1 MSNKKIPNIRFK
13 HFTEEWSNHQLS
25 DFFTKYQETVYLEDN
40 KIYKQISVRNTGLI
54 EHRCVNEGKNI
65 GRKRQYLINLDKY
78 PVTLTFTRQTI
89 YEGGIGFIPKHLNKY
104 IVTENM
110 PLLSKN
116 NNLDQNFFTSLLL
129 NHNYFYKAIELN
141 TPIGSAQ
148 KALHEKIWLKTNL
161 LFPDIKEQSKIG
173 AFMSLISNL
182 IALYKKKCEKLEK
195 IKSTLIKTLLDSSD
209 SIFVKNEKYSFDR
222 RLINEVISVIPFKKF
237 ICNKLDLNGSF
248 PVIQQGDNPLIGYS
262 NQMPYMKYEDVI
274 VFGDHTLSLYKPTS
288 PFLVATDGVKI
299 IKNNDSYICKEFLI
313 YLLINNL
320 PKSEG
325 YKRHFQLLNGKEV
338 NVITSKNI
346 QKILSNLFF
355 SMDKSIALCKRKCEK
370 LENIKKSLLEK
381 MFI

>member
-1 MSNKKIPNIRFK
+1 MNKQVPQIRFK
-13 HFTEEWSNHQLS
+13 GFDENWEFNKLNQICKYKTSSLTSKDIDKNGKYDLYDANEIIGKTNKKFEKCEYITIIKDGSGVGKVRKLPEYTTFIGTMGAIYSDITQLDFLYELLKKMDFSKYKTEANIPHIYFSNYGEEIIAYTNINEQRKIGN
-25 DFFTKYQETVYLEDN
+25 FFV
-40 KIYKQISVRNTGLI
+40 
-54 EHRCVNEGKNI
+54 
-65 GRKRQYLINLDKY
+65 
-78 PVTLTFTRQTI
+78 
-89 YEGGIGFIPKHLNKY
+89 
-104 IVTENM
+104 
-110 PLLSKN
+110 LL
-116 NNLDQNFFTSLLL
+116 NNLL
-129 NHNYFYKAIELN
+129 
-141 TPIGSAQ
+141 
-148 KALHEKIWLKTNL
+148 
-161 LFPDIKEQSKIG
+161 
-173 AFMSLISNL
+173 
-182 IALYKKKCEKLEK
+182 ALYKKKCEKLEK

-355 SMDKSIALCKRKCEK
+355 SMDKSIALCKREYCSTLNHKIHK
-370 LENIKKSLLEK
+370 LRIKKLKNLIVLSFYFVFFL
-381 MFI
+381 